1 VTLQWRNGVAGDLPV
16 NRGRKAEGMALRP
29 LLRVGARLRRAGAVA
44 GVVAALALGACAH
57 GMQASDGPSA
67 DDADINMPPTNYKAE
82 ILGAMHAYFND
93 PTGLR
98 DAGLSEPALKPV
110 GNNRRYVVC
119 VRFTGKKIPGG
130 RERERDRA
138 RESNPDGAAP
148 PEKGPKELAAI
159 FVAGRF
165 DRFQE
170 KAQEPCAGVAYAP
183 FPELEKLAR

>member
-1 VTLQWRNGVAGDLPV
+1 MQTC
-16 NRGRKAEGMALRP
+16 
-29 LLRVGARLRRAGAVA
+29 ARLCRAGAGVA
-44 GVVAALALGACAH
+44 AALAVGACAH
-57 GMQASDGPSA
+57 GMHASDTPSPE
-67 DDADINMPPTNYKAE
+67 DAEINAPPTNYKAE

-93 PTGLR
+93 PTGLHE
-98 DAGLSEPALKPV
+98 AAISEPAVKAV
-110 GNNRRYVVC
+110 GNTHRYVVC
-119 VRFTGKKIPGG
+119 IRFTGKKIPGG

-138 RESNPDGAAP
+138 KEANPDNAAP
-148 PEKGPKELAAI
+148 PEKGPKELAAV